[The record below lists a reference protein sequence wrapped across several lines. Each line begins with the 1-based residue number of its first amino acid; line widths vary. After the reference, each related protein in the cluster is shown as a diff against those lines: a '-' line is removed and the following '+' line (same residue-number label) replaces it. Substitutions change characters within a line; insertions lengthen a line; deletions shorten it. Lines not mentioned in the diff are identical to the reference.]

1 MKTLLIV
8 GIGLLLA
15 LKPAVGADPGYATI
29 TDREMASP
37 SLRPIKDVPG
47 LPRVLIIGDSVS
59 IGYTLP
65 TRDNLKGK
73 ANVHRPHTNCGST
86 AEGEKSLEA
95 WLEDGHWDV
104 IHFNWGLH
112 DLKYLKPDAKAQNV
126 PPDQYEKN
134 LRDLVA
140 KLKKTG
146 ATLIFATTTPI
157 PTHTDGEFR
166 RVQADVPI
174 YNDIARKIMEE
185 NGVTIDDLYSV
196 ALPKQAQIQLP
207 NNVHFSRAGYDVLA
221 ASATESIE
229 KALASRK
236 TVSAST
242 TATTA
247 KPKTE

>member
-1 MKTLLIV
+1 MKTLIIV

-15 LKPAVGADPGYATI
+15 VGPAVGADPGYGTI
-29 TDREMASP
+29 TDREMESP
-37 SLRPIKDVPG
+37 SLRPITDVPG

-112 DLKYLKPDAKAQNV
+112 DLKYLKADAKTQNV
-126 PPDQYEKN
+126 PPDQYERN
-134 LRDLVA
+134 LTDLVA

-157 PTHTDGEFR
+157 PVHQNGQFPRT
-166 RVQADVPI
+166 QSDVPK
-174 YNDIARKIMEE
+174 YNDIARKIMED
-185 NGVTIDDLYSV
+185 NGVAIDDLYNAV
-196 ALPKQAQIQLP
+196 LPKQAQLQLP
-207 NNVHFSRAGYDVLA
+207 ENVHFSRAGYDVLA
-221 ASATESIE
+221 TSVTQSIE
-229 KALASRK
+229 KALDSRK
-236 TVSAST
+236 TK
-242 TATTA
+242 A
-247 KPKTE
+247 KE